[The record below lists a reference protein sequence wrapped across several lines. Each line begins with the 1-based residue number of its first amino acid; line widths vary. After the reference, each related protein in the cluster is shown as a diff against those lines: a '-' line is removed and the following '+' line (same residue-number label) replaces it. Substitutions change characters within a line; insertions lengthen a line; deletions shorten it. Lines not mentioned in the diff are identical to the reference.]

1 MRYNI
6 IIDYTSQVLEFMNI
20 LLSLMLSNILL
31 NSIKEF
37 EKITSKGKNEKFDQ
51 TEKSHF
57 SHT

>member
-6 IIDYTSQVLEFMNI
+6 IIGYTSQVLEFMNI

-37 EKITSKGKNEKFDQ
+37 EKIASKGKNDFFSQ
-51 TEKSHF
+51 TES
-57 SHT
+57 